1 VTITQL
7 AHDEPLSP
15 ELVLVLPPELRA
27 QAVAALGPPV
37 WPQPRPRLRITI
49 PAEPEAVEPAPV
61 GPVPLEPAPVEL
73 EPAPV
78 ELEPAPVELERV
90 EPAERFGHALG
101 RVLAARVVQLGVIF
115 AAATVITL
123 ALSLVAH
130 ALRTP

>member
-15 ELVLVLPPELRA
+15 ELVLVFPPELRA

-37 WPQPRPRLRITI
+37 WPQPRPPLRL
-49 PAEPEAVEPAPV
+49 AV
-61 GPVPLEPAPVEL
+61 VPLEPVPVEP
-73 EPAPV
+73 E
-78 ELEPAPVELERV
+78 
-90 EPAERFGHALG
+90 ERFGRALG
-101 RVLAARVVQLGVIF
+101 HLLAARMVQLGVIF

-123 ALSLVAH
+123 ALSLVAN

>member
-15 ELVLVLPPELRA
+15 ELVLVFPPELRA
-27 QAVAALGPPV
+27 QAVAALGPPA
-37 WPQPRPRLRITI
+37 WPQPRPRLRLAI
-49 PAEPEAVEPAPV
+49 PAEPASAELLPVPVEP
-61 GPVPLEPAPVEL
+61 E
-73 EPAPV
+73 
-78 ELEPAPVELERV
+78 
-90 EPAERFGHALG
+90 ERFGRALG
-101 RVLAARVVQLGVIF
+101 HLLAARMVQLGVIF